1 MILFSST
8 AKELFSI
15 LGQKG
20 REEKRREEKK
30 REEKRVHVTV
40 LIVCDDDP
48 CLFCMTHIP
57 VLGLCYCKIIFKQG

>member
-20 REEKRREEKK
+20 REEKREE
-30 REEKRVHVTV
+30 RREKRVHVTV
-40 LIVCDDDP
+40 LIVCDDNS
-48 CLFCMTHIP
+48 CLFS
-57 VLGLCYCKIIFKQG
+57 V